1 MEASEHPKSATTATL
16 RCSSI
21 ATAPG
26 AEAVPEHAGI
36 GTASIT
42 EKSVLLETTPV
53 LLTTSR
59 AKRRGALR
67 NDDGMVASISRALTK
82 VAGTVWPSR
91 RTTEPASKPEPKI
104 RTPLRVPGVLP
115 LVVMAACG
123 NRAPGIAGV
132 KTCSMLTVLND
143 ALRLRLKEVRL
154 SLPEFATNTVLV
166 LASTSNA
173 PESFNVT
180 FTPELVNEI
189 VLRPFWTGSPVW
201 LVFTMAS
208 RCKSTGSSRETSLS
222 WGLKTTAVL
231 VKGWNDTSATPDS
244 GARPVVGT
252 PVVSEYKVME

>member
-1 MEASEHPKSATTATL
+1 MEASEHPKSVTTAIL

-42 EKSVLLETTPV
+42 VKSVLLETTPV

-59 AKRRGALR
+59 AKRRGPVR
-67 NDDGMVASISRALTK
+67 NDEGIFASISRALTK
-82 VAGTVWPSR
+82 VDGTDWESR

-104 RTPLRVPGVLP
+104 RTPLRGPGVLP

-132 KTCSMLTVLND
+132 KTCSMLTG
-143 ALRLRLKEVRL
+143 LKEVLSRNQVKL
-154 SLPEFATNTVLV
+154 SLPELATNAVFV
-166 LASTSNA
+166 APSTSSA
-173 PESFNVT
+173 PESFRVML
-180 FTPELVNEI
+180 TPELVK
-189 VLRPFWTGSPVW
+189 VMVFRPFCP
-201 LVFTMAS
+201 VFTMAS
-208 RCKSTGSSRETSLS
+208 RCKSTGSSMETSLS
-222 WGLKTTAVL
+222 WGLKATAVL

-252 PVVSEYKVME
+252 PMVSENRVKELTV